1 MPTRDQTRDNLLDAL
16 LSTARALV
24 AVAAR
29 SLADLDIEVTLPQF
43 RALTVLAYRGPQRGS
58 DIATELGV
66 NPSTGTRMVDR
77 LVRKGL
83 VHRERP
89 AVNRREVRLS
99 LTPAGRDLVREV
111 TRRRRVQLRRLI
123 GAMPVATYPSVTD
136 ALREVSAAAGESPEH
151 QWWLGWSD
159 GRPPAEDGQTRSS
172 ASTPRSSRKAN
183 PQAAALS

>member
-1 MPTRDQTRDNLLDAL
+1 MPTRDQARDELLDAL

-29 SLADLDIEVTLPQF
+29 SLAGLDTDVTLPQF
-43 RALTVLAYRGPQRGS
+43 RAMTVLAYRGPQRGS

-83 VHRERP
+83 VHRERSP
-89 AVNRREVRLS
+89 DNRREVRLS
-99 LTPAGRDLVREV
+99 LTPSGRDLVREV
-111 TRRRRVQLRRLI
+111 ARRRRAQLRRLI
-123 GAMPVATYPSVTD
+123 GAMPVDTYPSVAA
-136 ALREVSAAAGESPEH
+136 ALREVSTAAGETPEH

-159 GRPPAEDGQTRSS
+159 ARPPLVVGQARSS
-172 ASTPRSSRKAN
+172 ASSPRSSRRAD

>member
-1 MPTRDQTRDNLLDAL
+1 MPTRDRTRDDLLDAL

-29 SLADLDIEVTLPQF
+29 SLANLDIEVTLPQF

-58 DIATELGV
+58 DIATELAV

-83 VHRERP
+83 VHRERS
-89 AVNRREVRLS
+89 ADNRREVRLS

-111 TRRRRVQLRRLI
+111 TRRRRAQLRRLI
-123 GAMPVATYPSVTD
+123 GAMPVATYPSVTE

-159 GRPPAEDGQTRSS
+159 GRPPTETG
-172 ASTPRSSRKAN
+172 
-183 PQAAALS
+183 